1 MAKNVSTSCS
11 RRRSPGCIE
20 LISIP
25 DLPEIREGDDLARVI
40 FAAARKAR
48 IIFKNT
54 DIVVVAQKVVSKA
67 EGRIARLSTVEP
79 SADATQLAAKGGRD
93 PRLVEIIL
101 RESQRIVRE
110 HHVLIVETH
119 HGFVCANAGV
129 DHSNVPGDD
138 VVTLLPRD
146 PDGSARLLA
155 ESFRRLTGKRAAVI
169 ISDTFGRPW
178 RLGLTNVAIGAA
190 GVPVLLDLRG
200 TSDRA
205 GKPLHATIL
214 AVADELAAAAGL
226 LMGKA
231 AGTPVVVI
239 RGFRYRPVLQ
249 TAASI
254 IRPASED
261 LFR

>member
-79 SADATQLAAKGGRD
+79 SADAPQLAAKGGRD

-101 RESQRIVRE
+101 RESPRIVRD
-110 HHVLIVETH
+110 HPVLIVETQ
-119 HGFVCANAGV
+119 HGFVCHHQGMGA
-129 DHSNVPGDD
+129 SSVP
-138 VVTLLPRD
+138 
-146 PDGSARLLA
+146 
-155 ESFRRLTGKRAAVI
+155 
-169 ISDTFGRPW
+169 
-178 RLGLTNVAIGAA
+178 
-190 GVPVLLDLRG
+190 
-200 TSDRA
+200 
-205 GKPLHATIL
+205 
-214 AVADELAAAAGL
+214 ELAL
-226 LMGKA
+226 VPL
-231 AGTPVVVI
+231 V
-239 RGFRYRPVLQ
+239 
-249 TAASI
+249 
-254 IRPASED
+254 
-261 LFR
+261 